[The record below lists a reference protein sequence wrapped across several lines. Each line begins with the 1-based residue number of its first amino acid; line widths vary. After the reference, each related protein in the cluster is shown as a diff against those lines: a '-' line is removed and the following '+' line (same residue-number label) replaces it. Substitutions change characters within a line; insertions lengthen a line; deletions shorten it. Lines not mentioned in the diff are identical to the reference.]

1 MKSVAR
7 SYVWWPN
14 IDKQIEQLCSSC
26 LGCQRSGH
34 MPKSAPVH
42 PWEWPSNPWQ
52 RIHVDFAG
60 PFMNFMFLIV
70 IDAHSKWPE
79 VFTMRSTTTTLTIEL
94 LRNLFARHGIP
105 EQLVSDNGPQFIS
118 EEFRQ
123 FMKQNGIRHSTS
135 SPYHPRTNGQAE
147 RFVQTFKQAMKNAKD
162 EKRTLQQKLSV
173 FLCKYRSTPHAMTN
187 ETPAKLL
194 LGRNIRTRLDIM
206 KPDLSARVS
215 YRQDRMKLS
224 RHTGETVRQFSKGQS
239 VMVRDYRSS
248 DRKWIPASIHTKTG
262 PLSYTIDTGTGTLWR
277 RHTDQLRACT
287 VKPSETDV
295 TTINLPEPEVGPIT
309 PEVSSTHQSSDKATI
324 SDGKEEVVPVMPTP
338 KQKQTIISKSSP
350 CVSVAP
356 RRYPKREHSR
366 APVKLNL

>member
-1 MKSVAR
+1 
-7 SYVWWPN
+7 
-14 IDKQIEQLCSSC
+14 
-26 LGCQRSGH
+26 

-79 VFTMRSTTTTLTIEL
+79 VFIMRSTTTTLIIEL

-173 FLCKYRSTPHAMTN
+173 FLCKYRSTPQIN
-187 ETPAKLL
+187 
-194 LGRNIRTRLDIM
+194 
-206 KPDLSARVS
+206 
-215 YRQDRMKLS
+215 
-224 RHTGETVRQFSKGQS
+224 
-239 VMVRDYRSS
+239 
-248 DRKWIPASIHTKTG
+248 
-262 PLSYTIDTGTGTLWR
+262 
-277 RHTDQLRACT
+277 
-287 VKPSETDV
+287 
-295 TTINLPEPEVGPIT
+295 TT
-309 PEVSSTHQSSDKATI
+309 
-324 SDGKEEVVPVMPTP
+324 
-338 KQKQTIISKSSP
+338 
-350 CVSVAP
+350 C
-356 RRYPKREHSR
+356 
-366 APVKLNL
+366 